1 MRPFGVC
8 IVVILQESLVV
19 AKKQFDI
26 HKDLIVKSVK
36 GSRKAQYK
44 LYELYS
50 AAMFNICYR
59 MMNTREEAEDLLQEA
74 FSEAFL
80 KLHSFRFESTF
91 GAWLKRIVVNKC
103 INELKRRKTEL
114 EFCDDIGKFG
124 GKEIDD
130 SDLPTLSVNM
140 IKTAM
145 NDLPKGS
152 RLIFQPYLLE
162 GYDHREISQILGVSE
177 SNSKSQYM
185 RAKRRIKE
193 LLKDKIYEN

>member
-1 MRPFGVC
+1 M
-8 IVVILQESLVV
+8 

-74 FSEAFL
+74 FTEAFL

-103 INELKRRKTEL
+103 INDLKRRKAEL

-124 GKEIDD
+124 NKEIEDV
-130 SDLPTLSVNM
+130 DLPTLNVNM
-140 IKTAM
+140 VKTAM
-145 NDLPKGS
+145 NELPKGS
-152 RLIFQPYLLE
+152 KLIFQLYLLE